1 MGRMVQA
8 ERYASLCSRCVLY
21 PRFSVEGFPVGQ
33 YPVVRLLKSA
43 YIQWTPK
50 TRYSQTW
57 DVTQMLAHLRSLGG
71 NETLSLKLLIQKL
84 ATLLALVLG
93 HRSSDLV
100 RLMLCGRSYIPEG
113 VMLPCK
119 ELAKQTKPGNEK
131 SLQPVVIPS
140 EEEELYAQWHVFE
153 CTRKPLQ
160 S

>member
-1 MGRMVQA
+1 
-8 ERYASLCSRCVLY
+8 
-21 PRFSVEGFPVGQ
+21 
-33 YPVVRLLKSA
+33 
-43 YIQWTPK
+43 
-50 TRYSQTW
+50 
-57 DVTQMLAHLRSLGG
+57 MLAHLRSLGG

-160 S
+160 SSGKMRLLCSYSWQ